1 MPIWLRPAAVLAPA
15 GLLGLLLLLGAC
27 AERQPLP
34 ADPTG
39 RLFGRGLDEIAD
51 LYIAP
56 VSSRMLALAA
66 AARLSQ
72 LDPKFAVMETPGPE
86 DSTEIELDYAGRE
99 VATYPNPRADDP
111 HLWGEWLGQVL
122 SDAKASSPTLA
133 ALPEDKIDEALF
145 DGITGVLDRFS
156 RYASPD
162 AAQDQRASRDGFGG
176 IGVTLDPS
184 PDRFRII
191 KVMPDGPADL
201 AGIRAGDTIVAI
213 NGRPT
218 AGRSRTEV
226 VRLLRGPLLSP
237 VAIGINRLGAAETRD
252 YRLQR
257 ALIVEPTVTMA
268 RDDGV
273 AIFHISSFN
282 QDTTQQLVADLEAAE
297 REMGPQLQ
305 GIVLDLRGDP
315 GGLLDQAVSLAD
327 VFIAKGPIVATI
339 GRNPASRQFFAASGD
354 SIAPRLPIVVLVN
367 GGSASASEIVAA
379 ALQDAGRAVVVGT
392 ASYGKGTVQTV
403 LRLPNNG
410 ELTLTWAQLVAPAGY
425 PLNAHGVVPT
435 VCTSDLGDDR
445 QEVQIALQRAS
456 GATPVSPLTAR
467 PRASLDEHDWDQLRG
482 SCPPRLGDRAIDVA
496 VAERLLADPTLYS
509 QAVHVMANAASLAA
523 RPGTGPVLAQ
533 PASSAALT
541 GPVLT
546 GPALTGPALTGPALT
561 GVERSLSSGA
571 RNP

>member
-1 MPIWLRPAAVLAPA
+1 MPMSLRPAAALAPA
-15 GLLGLLLLLGAC
+15 GLLVLLVLLSAC
-27 AERQPLP
+27 VERQPLP

-39 RLFGRGLDEIAD
+39 RLFGRGLDQVAD

-56 VSSRMLALAA
+56 VSSQVLALAA
-66 AARLSQ
+66 ASRLSQ
-72 LDPKFAVMETPGPE
+72 LDPKFAVLETPGPE
-86 DSTEIELDYAGRE
+86 DRTEITLDYRGRE
-99 VATYPNPRADDP
+99 IASYPDPSSDDP

-122 SDAKASSPTLA
+122 ADAKAISPTLA
-133 ALPEDKIDEALF
+133 AMPEDKIDEAMF
-145 DGITGVLDRFS
+145 DGITGALDRFS
-156 RYASPD
+156 RYATPD
-162 AAQDQRASRDGFGG
+162 AARDQRAARDGFGG

-191 KVMPDGPADL
+191 KVMPGGPADL

-213 NGRPT
+213 DRRPT
-218 AGRSRTEV
+218 AGRSRVEV
-226 VRLLRGPLLSP
+226 MRLLRGPVLSP
-237 VAIGINRLGAAETRD
+237 MSVGIDRPGAVETRD
-252 YRLQR
+252 YQLQR

-268 RDDGV
+268 RDGGV

-282 QDTTQQLVADLEAAE
+282 QDTTQQLVGDLETAE
-297 REMGPQLQ
+297 RALGPQLR

-410 ELTLTWAQLVAPAGY
+410 ELTLTWAQLVSPAGY
-425 PLNAHGVVPT
+425 LLNTHGVVPT
-435 VCTSDLGDDR
+435 VCTSDLGDDG
-445 QEVQIALQRAS
+445 QAMQIALQRAS
-456 GATPVSPLTAR
+456 GLSAVSPLTAR
-467 PRASLDEHDWDQLRG
+467 PRASLDNSGWDQLRQ
-482 SCPPRLGDRAIDVA
+482 SCPPRLGDRTIDVA
-496 VAERLLADPTLYS
+496 VAERLLADPALYS
-509 QAVHVMANAASLAA
+509 QAVHVMAAAPAVA
-523 RPGTGPVLAQ
+523 AQ
-533 PASSAALT
+533 P
-541 GPVLT
+541 
-546 GPALTGPALTGPALT
+546 GPASASAQPVWPGAALT
-561 GVERSLSSGA
+561 GVEGSLSSGS